1 MSIIVVENVFIVF
14 RLRSV
19 SESGRSPGSTGSPG
33 SSGDWS
39 TLEARNFSRTSSG
52 IFCRICHDADGAEA
66 LISPCQCSGEERRVF
81 ISPCQCRGEGR
92 GVGEGVEAL
101 ISPCQCSGEGVGG
114 MKKGGGV

>member
-19 SESGRSPGSTGSPG
+19 SESGRSPGSTGSPGSSG

-66 LISPCQCSGEERRVF
+66 LISPCQCSGEER
-81 ISPCQCRGEGR
+81 
-92 GVGEGVEAL
+92 
-101 ISPCQCSGEGVGG
+101 
-114 MKKGGGV
+114 GGV